1 MAIGLLE
8 LYAAALVGAALG
20 WVGCALL
27 SGRQRRRSHAQ
38 HYLVMTAEEWDA
50 MLRPDS
56 AVDRAVL
63 DALRDPPTLH

>member
-1 MAIGLLE
+1 MVVSLLE
-8 LYAAALVGAALG
+8 IYAAALVGAALG

-27 SGRQRRRSHAQ
+27 SGRQRRRSHTQ

-50 MLRPDS
+50 MLRPNDGI
-56 AVDRAVL
+56 DRTVL